1 MCVTEFSLTTN
12 ITDILASRLRNTG
25 LTGAP
30 FASASGAVAGLL
42 AVQAQDYAA
51 AKWSLGMRV
60 EGSTDVSI
68 ENAFND
74 GAILRTHVLRPTWHF
89 VTPENIRWMLELTA
103 PHVKARM
110 APYDLKLELDEALL
124 AKTNDAIENS
134 LKSGSPVTRGEIKTA
149 LDRIGVATDVQR
161 LAHIVMRAELN
172 GLICSGPRRG
182 KRFTYAPMDGRASKA
197 KRLSREEALSRLA
210 LGYFLGH
217 GPAQLADFAWWSGLP
232 VKAAREG
239 LELAR
244 NSLEETV
251 IGEKTYW
258 RSPEEKKAPKA
269 PAALLLSI
277 YDEYTIAYRDRS
289 GLGGEGGIER
299 MLKMGNALTAVA
311 VMNGEVSG
319 TWKRTVSKKGIV
331 VEVRPFRAFSPGE
344 RKALA
349 AEAARYG
356 RFLGMPAVLE
366 IAGGK

>member
-244 NSLEETV
+244 GQEQSVTAGLVNHRPHREAGVVQVGRVYNGDALALHQHRVTPWLAGILTQPGNRASNGGGLV
-251 IGEKTYW
+251 AAFSIGALRPTH
-258 RSPEEKKAPKA
+258 RHHFRLA
-269 PAALLLSI
+269 PAEHQQTPWYAI
-277 YDEYTIAYRDRS
+277 RS
-289 GLGGEGGIER
+289 E
-299 MLKMGNALTAVA
+299 
-311 VMNGEVSG
+311 
-319 TWKRTVSKKGIV
+319 
-331 VEVRPFRAFSPGE
+331 
-344 RKALA
+344 
-349 AEAARYG
+349 
-356 RFLGMPAVLE
+356 
-366 IAGGK
+366 